1 MYLSFLLVVG
11 IAILVNCQ
19 VGLVTV
25 FVSPQCYKLLH
36 MLFLWLSYLLSG
48 LASSFV
54 AALSLTFLPSSQ
66 HPQLYILAVSS
77 SICTSLCW
85 SMRNPSPCAQ
95 LGFLGLSICCP
106 STEWEA
112 GVVGW
117 LGVVITLVIIISV
130 VMHHCCWWY
139 HYTAHHWCCYALSS
153 SVSFCIVIIAVIS
166 HHLCWCCHILS
177 YLWLALHITARGHGA
192 LLLCCWMQ
200 EGGQWDRTKE
210 EILWS
215 LILSSYGLFF
225 LSAQF
230 CALPPSLFFVITH
243 C

>member
-66 HPQLYILAVSS
+66 LYILAVSS

-117 LGVVITLVIIISV
+117 EGVVITLVIIISV

-153 SVSFCIVIIAVIS
+153 SVSFCIVIICS
-166 HHLCWCCHILS
+166 CHFTSSLLVLS
-177 YLWLALHITARGHGA
+177 YTVIFVV
-192 LLLCCWMQ
+192 
-200 EGGQWDRTKE
+200 
-210 EILWS
+210 
-215 LILSSYGLFF
+215 GL
-225 LSAQF
+225 
-230 CALPPSLFFVITH
+230 TH
-243 C
+243 HC